1 MGTILPKIDGRRDRS
16 RWFRDAPGFTKGGEG
31 PPKAPPEVQLR
42 TNKVNKFG
50 GRHTLIFCD
59 LNHVRKWKVTWQ
71 THNWH
76 TYEDIC
82 TSRLSLKGH
91 LRVFGPQNLAVC
103 QNNVL
108 KIWKYA
114 QSTDLD
120 VVVPILKYEKILA
133 SHSHGKKCTK
143 CAYQSSQVPM
153 FNQNQPQISPKSAP
167 NHRYISKNDTRHS
180 QIRDTYWRE
189 ERTAQGY
196 LRIR

>member
-1 MGTILPKIDGRRDRS
+1 MAQINEPCTDMSCGSFNSTIVLQS
-16 RWFRDAPGFTKGGEG
+16 W
-31 PPKAPPEVQLR
+31 

-50 GRHTLIFCD
+50 RRHTLIFCD
-59 LNHVRKWKVTWQ
+59 LNYVRKWKVTLQ

-82 TSRLSLKGH
+82 TSRLSIKGH

-108 KIWKYA
+108 KIWKYV

-120 VVVPILKYEKILA
+120 VVVLIPKYEKILV

-143 CAYQSSQVPM
+143 YAYQSSQVPM
-153 FNQNQPQISPKSAP
+153 FDQNQPQISPKSP
-167 NHRYISKNDTRHS
+167 LYIKKWYGAHF
-180 QIRDTYWRE
+180 
-189 ERTAQGY
+189 
-196 LRIR
+196 L